1 MKEKVIQGKP
11 YAGNPHVWFDEGAG
25 TPMHPKRLALLCKKL
40 FLTAAMSAMALAGFA
55 AERIVAVQLD
65 LARQKES
72 VAFLKS
78 YMDRVRLVGY
88 NTIVLYLEDRVKTPS
103 YPYSSDEESYTLDE
117 MRGVSAHGAAI
128 GLDVVPV
135 VSPLGHT
142 ERFLRHPQL
151 AKFAETRAGVG
162 RFGLRKEHYD
172 FCLTDP
178 EARAWME
185 RYIAEVAAAFPS
197 RNFHFG
203 FDETF
208 DLGWCERCRPIME
221 KQGLDRLYLNGV
233 LWAHGV
239 AERLGK
245 RMWMWEDFFD
255 FFPRDAIKSVP
266 RDVVLCCWNYDR
278 MIEKA
283 GPRGHFGGR
292 LRRDVLR
299 EYGRLGFDCL
309 VCPWF
314 EYENIRTFTEYAGR
328 RNPCGEVLTQW
339 EMENDFHGTFLPR
352 ALGAGLLWSG
362 RASLAGGDWLE
373 AGIAAAYP
381 TCDAAQRLALGVL
394 IHGQTKLKFPAATT
408 DKALN
413 STPASDCIP
422 RWESA
427 VVELRRAP
435 SCPGEGD
442 VPADPLSEAA
452 LLDDVVVRGE
462 MSVICAKASEA
473 MRYLAEPERL
483 AAVARV
489 EKKRLVAMRAR
500 WAQLVARREAQWRA
514 WRGGDVSCVAAA
526 FHASLPS
533 LVEAALA
540 RPDEAPESEWIVE
553 ADVAMVDTHGAPRFT
568 VEGRFADGWRKLAEG
583 VWKPADGA
591 PGYSPKLVSATLS
604 EPPSELRVSC
614 RGYGAGSLCHVSLRN
629 RSRRVVPAALLAVE
643 GAVFEPQNILVDD
656 YRETRFGDPDCTAT
670 VNDPKRADVVAS
682 VTLGMRCE

>member
-1 MKEKVIQGKP
+1 MRTGMRLLRAAVL
-11 YAGNPHVWFDEGAG
+11 AGSA
-25 TPMHPKRLALLCKKL
+25 ACA
-40 FLTAAMSAMALAGFA
+40 TAALAGPA
-55 AERIVAVQLD
+55 AVPAKERVVAVQLD
-65 LARQKES
+65 LARQIES
-72 VAFLKS
+72 VAFVKS
-78 YMDRVRLVGY
+78 YMARVRSAGY

-103 YPYSSDEESYTLDE
+103 YPYASDEESYTLEE
-117 MRGVSAHGAAI
+117 MRGVSAYGAEI

-162 RFGLRKEHYD
+162 RFGPRKSHND
-172 FCLTDP
+172 FCLSDP

-185 RYIAEVAAAFPS
+185 RYISEVAAAFPS

-208 DLGWCERCRPIME
+208 DTGWCERCRPIME
-221 KQGLDRLYLNGV
+221 KEGLDRLYLNSV

-239 AERLGK
+239 ASRLGK
-245 RMWMWEDFFD
+245 RMWIWEDFFD
-255 FFPRDAIKSVP
+255 FFSRDAIKAVP

-278 MIEKA
+278 AIEKA

-292 LRRDVLR
+292 LRRDVLK
-299 EYGRLGFDCL
+299 EYERLGFDCL

-328 RNPCGEVLTQW
+328 RRTLGEFLTQW
-339 EMENDFHGTFLPR
+339 EMENDFHGAFLPR
-352 ALGAGLLWSG
+352 VLGAGLLWTG
-362 RASLAGGDWLE
+362 RASLAGGEWLD

-381 TCDAAQRLALGVL
+381 TCDAAQRRALSVL
-394 IHGQTKLKFPAATT
+394 IHDQTKLKFHAASL

-413 STPASDCIP
+413 APPASDRIP

-427 VVELRRAP
+427 VDELRRAP
-435 SCPGEGD
+435 SRPGDGA

-462 MSVICAKASEA
+462 MSVICAKACEA
-473 MRYLAEPERL
+473 MRYLADPERL
-483 AAVARV
+483 ADVARA
-489 EKKRLVAMRAR
+489 EKGRLAALRAR

-514 WRGGDVSCVAAA
+514 WRRGGISGGAAA

-533 LVEAALA
+533 LVEAALS
-540 RPDEAPESEWIVE
+540 RPDEAPESEWILE
-553 ADVAMVDTHGAPRFT
+553 ADIAMVDTHGAPHFT
-568 VEGRFADGWRKLAEG
+568 VEGRFADRWKKLADG
-583 VWKPADGA
+583 VWKPAVGA
-591 PGYSPKLVSATLS
+591 PGYAPKLVPATFA
-604 EPPSELRVSC
+604 EPPSQLRISC

-629 RSRRVVPAALLAVE
+629 RSRRAVPVAILAVE
-643 GAVFEPQNILVDD
+643 GAVVEPQNLLVDD
-656 YRETRFGDPDCTAT
+656 YRETRFGDPDCTAAI
-670 VNDPKRADVVAS
+670 NDPKRADIVAS
-682 VTLGMRCE
+682 VTLGMAAD